1 MLLML
6 LVATRW
12 AALVAVQGLL
22 KLSFADVVVVV
33 ASTLEISC
41 LCRLSQNAVE
51 LKFSL

>member
-1 MLLML
+1 ML

-33 ASTLEISC
+33 VAATLEIS
-41 LCRLSQNAVE
+41 LVLFAD
-51 LKFSL
+51 